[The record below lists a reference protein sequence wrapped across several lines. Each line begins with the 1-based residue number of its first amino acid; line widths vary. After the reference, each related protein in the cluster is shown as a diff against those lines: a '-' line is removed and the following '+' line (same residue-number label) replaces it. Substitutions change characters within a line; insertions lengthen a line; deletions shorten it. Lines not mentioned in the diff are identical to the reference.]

1 MKSVRH
7 AVTEIAFPLLRQSTM
22 TCHVTFIVGC
32 LDILVV
38 LIGVAI
44 ASYKNL
50 MCLSC
55 AVETT
60 CLFAFIMAMVASVSR
75 MRRQLLLHRE
85 SVLRRTPRFN
95 NNVSRVAL
103 ACADRMDVAEAA
115 VDMLLL
121 YEAAIRTAK
130 RPPHSQAT
138 PSV

>member
-1 MKSVRH
+1 MAKP
-7 AVTEIAFPLLRQSTM
+7 TDE
-22 TCHVTFIVGC
+22 
-32 LDILVV
+32 

-50 MCLSC
+50 MCP
-55 AVETT
+55 T
-60 CLFAFIMAMVASVSR
+60 CLLAFIMAMVASVSR
-75 MRRQLLLHRE
+75 MRRQLRLHRE
-85 SVLRRTPRFN
+85 SVLRRTPRLN
-95 NNVSRVAL
+95 KNVSRVAL
-103 ACADRMDVAEAA
+103 ACADSMDVAEAA

>member
-1 MKSVRH
+1 MMC
-7 AVTEIAFPLLRQSTM
+7 Q
-22 TCHVTFIVGC
+22 VTFIVGC

-60 CLFAFIMAMVASVSR
+60 CLLAFIMAMVASVSR
-75 MRRQLLLHRE
+75 MRRQLRLHRE
-85 SVLRRTPRFN
+85 SVLRRTPRLN
-95 NNVSRVAL
+95 KNVSRVAL
-103 ACADRMDVAEAA
+103 ACADSMDVAEAA

-121 YEAAIRTAK
+121 YEAAIQTAK
-130 RPPHSQAT
+130 RHPHSQAT
-138 PSV
+138 PSM